1 MIRIVI
7 IAIFL
12 SILFYYNGIPCY
24 GASSHDNKRLKIE
37 KVHDKHIVWEV
48 TSNKRIKAY
57 VKEWNIPSL
66 LHKEGESE
74 LKDLA
79 LTRYLRD
86 SCVTNKISHSNILI
100 FSYIG
105 MKKMMEIN
113 KTSSGINIVLS
124 ISLDV
129 DKHGRVNAVKFIL
142 DEKTSKFLS
151 SKDIYE
157 MTCIF
162 RDKISF
168 KKPLSYELKSAHLSY
183 VIRKREIEKWLN
195 TVTRKE

>member
-1 MIRIVI
+1 MEYLVTE
-7 IAIFL
+7 
-12 SILFYYNGIPCY
+12 
-24 GASSHDNKRLKIE
+24 HQDNKRLKIE
-37 KVHDKHIVWEV
+37 KFNDKHTVCEV

>member
-7 IAIFL
+7 ISIFL

-57 VKEWNIPSL
+57 VKECNIPSL
-66 LHKEGESE
+66 LHKEGES
-74 LKDLA
+74 
-79 LTRYLRD
+79 YLRD